1 MVKNVNVTEHNEL
14 IVKCEDGSTHTC
26 PLTNEAMRK
35 LLAYHKMEICEKE
48 MQRESNLQMNYGEE
62 MHRARKHSTFNKTV
76 AGLTTAGFAGGAIA
90 MATGLVASTPIG
102 SAALL
107 CGWVA
112 ISATGL
118 VKADRY
124 DKKRDNIKRKIK
136 ESQKRFESLG
146 DKRDEYRDQ
155 YYRESIDIKDSEVI
169 NTQSES
175 QRFGLETYLRSSIK
189 DAYLFIREEVM
200 SLMNQQPTDQ
210 VEETKKPF
218 IKY

>member
-1 MVKNVNVTEHNEL
+1 
-14 IVKCEDGSTHTC
+14 
-26 PLTNEAMRK
+26 
-35 LLAYHKMEICEKE
+35 
-48 MQRESNLQMNYGEE
+48 
-62 MHRARKHSTFNKTV
+62 
-76 AGLTTAGFAGGAIA
+76 
-90 MATGLVASTPIG
+90 MATGLIASTPIG

-169 NTQSES
+169 KTQSES
-175 QRFGLETYLRSSIK
+175 QRFGLETHLRSSIK
-189 DAYLFIREEVM
+189 DAYLFIREEVT